1 MKPAGKAEAP
11 RGGEYAQVAVP
22 GPHRELF
29 TYRVPES
36 MDALARPGHRV
47 LIPFGRRQL
56 VGVIFSRRD
65 AAPAHV
71 PEKKIRPL
79 ADVLDS
85 RPILDSGA
93 MTLCEWA
100 ARYYRAAIGELARLA
115 GPPGAG
121 WASGPEQIRL
131 SIPAEGELVDIASLP
146 GGAREVYYAALE
158 MLGGAGD
165 SGLIS
170 VAKLSR
176 KAGRDALHSR
186 LRLLER
192 AGALAIEWERPA
204 TGATGREIWKWAALE
219 IPEEEHEALL
229 ARAPKQAE
237 VYDELLGRPGSDAA
251 ELETPGA
258 QAALKGLL
266 EKGFVTREKEAEIRS
281 PWQRIEALARQE
293 PRHKLTGAQARAVQA
308 LEEQIGA
315 EEFSA
320 TLLWGVT
327 GSGKTEVYLRAI
339 ERVIESGR
347 SALVLVPEI
356 ALTPRLAARF
366 VHRFGPT
373 LAVLHSGLSA
383 GERYDEWQR
392 LRSGKARVALGVRS
406 AVFAPLSGLGLIVVD
421 EEHESTYKQEENPAY
436 NARDAAVKRAQ
447 LEDAVVLLGSAT
459 PSLETIAN
467 VEAGRYKRLELPE
480 RVGGRPFPRIEV
492 IDLRVRPAKPKPKG
506 GGKEP
511 VPYEQSTLAGEGE
524 AREAMLGDFKEKEKA
539 WEEEKKRP
547 WFLSKPLLAALEENL
562 ANKNQAILYLPRRG
576 FASTL
581 LCHDCGFQIEC
592 PNCDVRL
599 RVHAQMGQECSRLA
613 CHYCG
618 YETSA
623 PAQCSSCG
631 GTHLKPAGL
640 GTQQLEEALVDSFPQ
655 ARIARLDR
663 DVLGRKGALEKTI
676 ENMLAGQIDF
686 LLGTQMVTKGHDF
699 PAVTLVAVVLA
710 DLAWAVPD
718 FRAEERG
725 WQQLAQVAGR
735 AGRGERPG
743 KVLLQTFDPQAPQL
757 ARVGE
762 QYLWEFADH
771 ELAARRLLRY
781 PPLWRLAALKVS
793 DTNPDFAQRAAADL
807 ASRLAPIAAELGE
820 EQLRVLGP
828 APAVLARL
836 RGRHRWQIL
845 LKAASAAMLQ
855 RVLDRLE
862 RGLSRD
868 KNVPRARVSIDVDPY
883 ELM

>member
-1 MKPAGKAEAP
+1 MKRP
-11 RGGEYAQVAVP
+11 RKPEPPSGGEFAQVAVP

-29 TYRVPES
+29 TYRVPET
-36 MDALARPGHRV
+36 MDALAKAGHRV

-56 VGVIFSRRD
+56 VGVVWERID
-65 AAPAHV
+65 APPAHL
-71 PEKKIRPL
+71 PEEKIRPI

-85 RPILDSGA
+85 HPIIDAGA
-93 MTLCEWA
+93 ARLCEWA
-100 ARYYRAAIGELARLA
+100 ARYYRASIGELARLA

-131 SIPAEGELVDIASLP
+131 SLPAEGELVDIASLP
-146 GGAREVYYAALE
+146 AGAREVYYAALE
-158 MLGGAGD
+158 MLVD
-165 SGLIS
+165 SDGLIS
-170 VAKLSR
+170 VARLGR
-176 KAGRDALHSR
+176 KAGREALHSR

-192 AGALAIEWERPA
+192 AGALSIEWERPS
-204 TGATGREIWKWAALE
+204 TGATGREIWKWSALE
-219 IPEEEHEALL
+219 IPAEEREALES
-229 ARAPKQAE
+229 RAAKQAE
-237 VYDELLGRPGSDAA
+237 VYDALAARGPSDAS
-251 ELETPGA
+251 ELELPGA
-258 QAALKGLL
+258 QAALKALL
-266 EKGFVTREKEAEIRS
+266 EKGYVTREKEAEIRS
-281 PWQRIEALARQE
+281 PWQRLEALAQEE
-293 PRHKLTGAQARAVQA
+293 PRHKLTGAQARAVQSI
-308 LEEQIGA
+308 EELLGTEDFA
-315 EEFSA
+315 A
-320 TLLWGVT
+320 ALLWGVT

-339 ERVIESGR
+339 ERTIEQGR

-436 NARDAAVKRAQ
+436 NARDGAIKRAQ
-447 LEDAVVLLGSAT
+447 LEGAVVVLGSAT

-467 VEAGRYKRLELPE
+467 VEAGKYRRLELPE
-480 RVGGRPFPRIEV
+480 RVAGRPFPTIEL
-492 IDLRVRPAKPKPKG
+492 IDLREKPKKPKPKPG
-506 GGKEP
+506 TGKEP
-511 VPYEQSTLAGEGE
+511 IPYEESRLVEEGE
-524 AREAMLGDFKEKEKA
+524 ARAAMLADFKVKEEA
-539 WEEEKKRP
+539 WEAEKQRP
-547 WFLSKPLLAALEENL
+547 WFLSKKLLAALEANL
-562 ANKNQAILYLPRRG
+562 AAKEQAILYLPRRG

-581 LCHDCGFQIEC
+581 LCHDCGLQIEC

-599 RVHAQMGQECSRLA
+599 RVHMQGAKLA

-618 YETSA
+618 YETHA
-623 PAQCSSCG
+623 PAQCSQCG
-631 GTHLKPAGL
+631 GTHLHPAGL
-640 GTQQLEEALVDSFPQ
+640 GTQQLEEALAKEFPD

-663 DVLGRKGALEKTI
+663 DVLGRKGALEKTL
-676 ENMLAGQIDF
+676 ERMQNGEIDF

-762 QYLWEFADH
+762 QYLWEFADQ
-771 ELAARRLLRY
+771 ELAGRRLLRY
-781 PPLWRLAALKVS
+781 PPVWRLAAVKIS
-793 DTNPDFAQRAAADL
+793 DSNAQTAQKAASEVAGL
-807 ASRLAPIAAELGE
+807 LAPLGAELGVE
-820 EQLRVLGP
+820 KLRILGP
-828 APAVLARL
+828 APAALSRL
-836 RGRHRWQIL
+836 RGRYRWQIL
-845 LKAASAAMLQ
+845 LKAASPATLQ
-855 RVLDRLE
+855 GVLDRLE
-862 RGLSRD
+862 RRMFEGSFAH
-868 KNVPRARVSIDVDPY
+868 RARVSIDVDPY